1 MGDAT
6 IVKLNSIVRQSPN
19 IVSRNIAGEAVLV
32 PVARNADEVDS
43 IYTLN
48 ETASTIWGALDG
60 QRTLAEIIDL
70 IVAEYEVTR
79 EQAEVDL
86 YELVAQ
92 LSEVQAV
99 VVEGAA

>member
-1 MGDAT
+1 M
-6 IVKLNSIVRQSPN
+6 
-19 IVSRNIAGEAVLV
+19 
-32 PVARNADEVDS
+32 PVARNSDEVDS

-70 IVAEYEVTR
+70 VVAEYEVTR

>member
-1 MGDAT
+1 
-6 IVKLNSIVRQSPN
+6 
-19 IVSRNIAGEAVLV
+19 VSRIIAGEAVLV
-32 PVARNADEVDS
+32 PVARNSDEVDS

-70 IVAEYEVTR
+70 VVAEYEVTR

>member
-1 MGDAT
+1 
-6 IVKLNSIVRQSPN
+6 
-19 IVSRNIAGEAVLV
+19 VSRIIAGEAVLV
-32 PVARNADEVDS
+32 PVARNSDEVDS

>member
-1 MGDAT
+1 
-6 IVKLNSIVRQSPN
+6 I
-19 IVSRNIAGEAVLV
+19 IAGEAVLV
-32 PVARNADEVDS
+32 PVARNSDEVDS

-70 IVAEYEVTR
+70 VVAEYEVTR

>member
-1 MGDAT
+1 M
-6 IVKLNSIVRQSPN
+6 
-19 IVSRNIAGEAVLV
+19 SRIIAGEAVLV
-32 PVARNADEVDS
+32 PVARNSDEVDS

-70 IVAEYEVTR
+70 VVAEYEVTR